1 MQDRERRDHYFAA
14 EQAFTAFYREH
25 AESLLIWFAR
35 QTLDTEAALDL
46 TSETFA
52 QAYLGRWRFK
62 GQDAGLAGGWLYG
75 IARHQ
80 LSRWWRKGQAE
91 SRAMRRLGLEREEL
105 APSEQE
111 RLEMRAQIE
120 ELRGRVGRAL
130 ATLPDSQR
138 AAVEMRIVRG
148 ASYAEVGAA
157 LRISVPTARA
167 RVSRGL
173 RALAQHLELSKD
185 KAPTKEEP
193 AWT

>member
-1 MQDRERRDHYFAA
+1 MQERNRQGQFFAG

-52 QAYLGRWRFK
+52 QAFLGRRRFK
-62 GQDAGLAGGWLYG
+62 GHDAGLAGGWLYG

-80 LSRWWRKGQAE
+80 LSRYWRRGQAE

-111 RLEMRAQIE
+111 RLEERAQID
-120 ELRGRVGRAL
+120 ELRDRVGEAL
-130 ATLPDSQR
+130 AALPDAQR
-138 AAVEMRIVRG
+138 AAVEMRVVRG

-157 LRISVPTARA
+157 LGISEATARA

-173 RALAQHLELSKD
+173 RALALQLELENEPT
-185 KAPTKEEP
+185 PTKEEP

>member
-1 MQDRERRDHYFAA
+1 MQERNRQGHFFAG

-52 QAYLGRWRFK
+52 QAFLGRRRFK
-62 GQDAGLAGGWLYG
+62 GRDAGLAGGWLYG

-80 LSRWWRKGQAE
+80 LSRYWRRGQAE
-91 SRAMRRLGLEREEL
+91 SRAMRRLGLEREQL

-111 RLEMRAQIE
+111 RLEERAQID
-120 ELRGRVGRAL
+120 ELRGRVGEAL

-138 AAVEMRIVRG
+138 AAVEMRVVRG

-157 LRISVPTARA
+157 LGISEPTARA

-173 RALAQHLELSKD
+173 RALALQLELENELTS
-185 KAPTKEEP
+185 TKEEP